1 MNFLY
6 VDQATREL
14 RLAMTSMVRS
24 QHERCE
30 YRVIDDDGA
39 PVKARPGREAEVTH
53 LAGRAAHHSPGDK
66 CPWYVV
72 LDDPDRPKAWFRTE
86 DMPAQITTDR
96 CPRGGD
102 WLSRKMCALCSGGG
116 WPGPEVDVKLTAAQ
130 QAAWAALHNP
140 ERRLEG
146 WLFCGNG
153 VALPTAQAL
162 ERLGLAEFADWSTHR
177 EWAIRAAGRHEPHT
191 RPETSSR
198 SGPGRPGTET
208 GWPGELPDATPGQPY
223 RQGRAGRAAKLPAIR
238 PNPNSSARPRPNL
251 SRTDCLTKARSS
263 RNYS

>member
-1 MNFLY
+1 MNFLH

-14 RLAMTSMVRS
+14 RLVMTGVVRG

-39 PVKARPGREAEVTH
+39 PVKARAGREAEVTR
-53 LAGRAAHHSPGDK
+53 LAGRTAHHSPGDW

-72 LDDPDRPKAWFRTE
+72 LDDPDRLKARFRTE
-86 DMPAQITTDR
+86 DTAAQVTTDS

-102 WLSRKMCALCSGGG
+102 WLSRKTCALCSGGG
-116 WPGPEVDVKLTAAQ
+116 WLGPEVDVKLTAAQ

-140 ERRLEG
+140 ERQLEG

-153 VALPTAQAL
+153 VILSTAQAL

-177 EWAIRAAGRHEPHT
+177 EWAIRA
-191 RPETSSR
+191 
-198 SGPGRPGTET
+198 
-208 GWPGELPDATPGQPY
+208 
-223 RQGRAGRAAKLPAIR
+223 
-238 PNPNSSARPRPNL
+238 
-251 SRTDCLTKARSS
+251 SRTS
-263 RNYS
+263 